1 VHDTE
6 TLHAILGRLWRLL
19 GETEEGAELHPKVA
33 ALAAAL
39 DDEAVLLKRT
49 AALALATEAA
59 FPLGADARVLDPAAA
74 SGACE
79 ALRLATDGMLVLPR
93 QPCSLHV
100 HTLHGMPLLYTKC
113 DAAAG
118 ISLHGYRA
126 VAEFNQV
133 T

>member
-1 VHDTE
+1 M
-6 TLHAILGRLWRLL
+6 
-19 GETEEGAELHPKVA
+19 
-33 ALAAAL
+33 
-39 DDEAVLLKRT
+39 LLKRT

-74 SGACE
+74 NGACE
-79 ALRLATDGMLVLPR
+79 ALRLATDGMLVLLR

-100 HTLHGMPLLYTKC
+100 HTLHGMPLLYTQC

-118 ISLHGYRA
+118 IGLHGDR
-126 VAEFNQV
+126 VVVEVDQV